1 MEKVALGGYFGFGNL
16 GDDAIL
22 LSEISFLKEN
32 GFEPIVLTNK
42 GKSIFGVKGIN
53 RTSIKD
59 MLRIRNEFSTFI
71 LGGGGLFQDKT
82 SFRSLLYYL
91 FLIDFMKR
99 LRKKVVIF
107 NVGVGPLIRKISRRL
122 LFSTLKKV
130 DLIIFRD
137 RFSFDFFPE
146 LKNKFLGFDSAFRLN
161 FKRREGKNKILIS
174 LRYFRELN
182 LKKFTK
188 FISILKEKVPYDFE
202 FVVFSEEEIKIA
214 KTLNLPYF
222 HMKDPISVLEKFSEA
237 QFLIGARYHSILFSI
252 MNEIPFLPIP
262 YDLKVRVLSKE
273 VGFEDFIETNEAID
287 VWLDKFNRVFEERE
301 ERRKIISERRKEF
314 MERERK
320 SFSLLLRFL
329 SDGHIQDSSFSV
341 Y

>member
-1 MEKVALGGYFGFGNL
+1 MEKVVLGGYFGFGNL

-32 GFEPIVLTNK
+32 GFEPMVLTSK
-42 GKSIFGVKGIN
+42 GKSIFGVKGIS
-53 RTSIKD
+53 RTSIRD
-59 MLRIRNEFSTFI
+59 ILRIKNEFSTFI

-91 FLIDFMKR
+91 SLIGFMKR

-122 LFSTLKKV
+122 LLSTLKKA
-130 DLIIFRD
+130 DLVIFRD

-146 LKNKFLGFDSAFRLN
+146 LKNKFLGFDSAFSLN
-161 FKRREGKNKILIS
+161 FKKRDKEKKILVS
-174 LRYFRELN
+174 LRYFKDLN

-188 FISILKEKVPYDFE
+188 FINILKEKIPYDFE

-222 HMKDPISVLEKFSEA
+222 YKKDPISVLEKFSEA

-252 MNEIPFLPIP
+252 MNDVPFLSIP

-287 VWLDKFNRVFEERE
+287 VWIDEFNKVFEERE
-301 ERRKIISERRKEF
+301 ERRKIIIERKREF
-314 MERERK
+314 MERERT
-320 SFSLLLRFL
+320 SFSLLLDFL
-329 SDGHIQDSSFSV
+329 SDGHI
-341 Y
+341 